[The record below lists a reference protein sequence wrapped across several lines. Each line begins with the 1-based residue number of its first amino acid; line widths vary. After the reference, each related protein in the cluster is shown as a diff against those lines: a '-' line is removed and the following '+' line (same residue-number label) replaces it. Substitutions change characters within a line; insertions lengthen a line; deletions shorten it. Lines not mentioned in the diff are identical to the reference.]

1 MAKRHCLQLYSKL
14 RKTILLKG
22 GPMKSITSI
31 MVLAIILATTIF
43 AVPAIGDDTKTIET
57 RAKLE
62 TLIDRYIVS
71 CGAKSELLNSRSDTI
86 RKSAIRSCRIANFCL
101 TSREV
106 LIKEMLENDIEP
118 KHYKVSRFLKN
129 KFLITVLAKN

>member
-1 MAKRHCLQLYSKL
+1 MR
-14 RKTILLKG
+14 
-22 GPMKSITSI
+22 SITSVI
-31 MVLAIILATTIF
+31 ILAIIFTTMIF
-43 AVPAIGDDTKTIET
+43 AMPAIGDDTKTIET

-86 RKSAIRSCRIANFCL
+86 RKSAIRSCRIANFCF

-106 LIKEMLENDIEP
+106 LIKEMLENNVEP
-118 KHYKVSRFLKN
+118 KHYKISRFLN
-129 KFLITVLAKN
+129 EKFRLTVLAKE

>member
-1 MAKRHCLQLYSKL
+1 MRS
-14 RKTILLKG
+14 R
-22 GPMKSITSI
+22 TSFT
-31 MVLAIILATTIF
+31 ILATILTTMIF
-43 AVPAIGDDTKTIET
+43 AMPAIGDDTKTIET

-71 CGAKSELLNSRSDTI
+71 CGAKSELLNSRSNTI

-106 LIKEMLENDIEP
+106 LIKEMIEKNIEP
-118 KHYKVSRFLKN
+118 KHYKVNLFLN
-129 KFLITVLAKN
+129 EKFQAIALVKK

>member
-1 MAKRHCLQLYSKL
+1 MRF
-14 RKTILLKG
+14 
-22 GPMKSITSI
+22 ITSF
-31 MVLAIILATTIF
+31 TIF
-43 AVPAIGDDTKTIET
+43 SFILVTMIFAMPAIGDDTKTIET

-71 CGAKSELLNSRSDTI
+71 CGAKSELLNSRSDAI

-106 LIKEMLENDIEP
+106 LIKEMMEKNIEP
-118 KHYKVSRFLKN
+118 KHYKVSLFLN
-129 KFLITVLAKN
+129 EKFQAIALGKK

>member
-1 MAKRHCLQLYSKL
+1 MR
-14 RKTILLKG
+14 
-22 GPMKSITSI
+22 SITSF
-31 MVLAIILATTIF
+31 IIFSFIFITMIF
-43 AVPAIGDDTKTIET
+43 AMPAIGDDTKTIET

-71 CGAKSELLNSRSDTI
+71 CGAKSELLNSRSNTI

-106 LIKEMLENDIEP
+106 LIKEMMEKNIEP
-118 KHYKVSRFLKN
+118 KHYKVTLFLN
-129 KFLITVLAKN
+129 EKFQTIALVKK